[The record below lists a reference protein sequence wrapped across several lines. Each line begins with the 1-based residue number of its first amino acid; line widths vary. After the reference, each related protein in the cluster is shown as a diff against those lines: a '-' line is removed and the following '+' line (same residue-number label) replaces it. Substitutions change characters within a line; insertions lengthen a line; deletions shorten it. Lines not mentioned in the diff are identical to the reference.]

1 MWSAEAR
8 GNLTRVALTITED
21 DGLVLRS
28 RSLGNLVL
36 GVTRVFVDTHSA
48 SLGSVGILSGH
59 VLSVGRPK
67 DIESMSV
74 IGSDND
80 QGLIEL
86 SDLFEV
92 LDGLTDCVVKLE
104 EFTESTVIVHGVE
117 HFVNG
122 SGLGEQ
128 QETLVTR
135 SSVEDVDSLQG
146 HLGQSGLVDSSSV
159 TGRALGN
166 VGQVLGEDFTIDPLG
181 HVGLGEETERSLV
194 GVKSGQGVLV
204 VGYLVSSIGKD
215 LVVVGLVGGTAPG
228 DPLLGTTSEED
239 IGAGPLSPVRVVGGD
254 TLEVLNGDRGVLASL
269 KDERTA

>member
-1 MWSAEAR
+1 MT
-8 GNLTRVALTITED
+8 G
-21 DGLVLRS
+21 
-28 RSLGNLVL
+28 
-36 GVTRVFVDTHSA
+36 VFVDTHSA

-67 DIESMSV
+67 DIESVSV
-74 IGSDND
+74 VSSDND

-86 SDLFEV
+86 SNLFEV
-92 LDGLTDCVVKLE
+92 LDRLSDRIVKLE
-104 EFTESTVIVHGVE
+104 EFAKSTVVVHGVE
-117 HFVNG
+117 HLVDG

-146 HLGQSGLVDSSSV
+146 HLGQPGLVDSSSV

-166 VGQVLGEDFTIDPLG
+166 VGQVLGEDFTVDPLG

-204 VGYLVSSIGKD
+204 VGDLISSIGKD
-215 LVVVGLVGGTAPG
+215 LVVVGLVGGAAPG

-239 IGAGPLSPVRVVGGD
+239 IGAGPLSPVRVVGGN
-254 TLEVLNGDRGVLASL
+254 TLEVLDGDRGVLASL
-269 KDERTA
+269 ENAKTA